1 MGTNLRVWLLSM
13 ACLFFAAAARATD
26 ADPLFQSDSALA
38 VTLEAPWGQVLRKSS
53 EPVRHPA
60 VLSYTDAQGKLHRI
74 EATVEP
80 RGLTRLRV
88 CRFPPLR
95 IRFTSEATRGTLF
108 EGQRSLK
115 MVTHCQNSLTSEQYY
130 VQELL
135 AYRIYNVL
143 TEQSHRVRSLDISYL
158 DAAGGKPNG
167 PRFAFLIEDLGDV
180 SRRAGHKVA
189 GGARFAPG
197 DFKARDLTRFMLF
210 QYLIGNTD
218 WDVLA
223 GPDSGSCC
231 HNVRV
236 LGSEEQGSRI
246 AVPYDFD
253 SAGMVDASYAAPH
266 PKLPI
271 RAVTERLFRGFC
283 VHNGELEPVRQKFLG
298 HRLAIVSLIRNES
311 RLGQQR
317 QRAVLNYLEAFYA
330 VLGSEARFT
339 REISGKCR
347 K

>member
-1 MGTNLRVWLLSM
+1 MAKAWHPCLPCLALL
-13 ACLFFAAAARATD
+13 LHAAGARATD
-26 ADPLFQSDSALA
+26 ADLLFQSETPMA
-38 VTLEAPWGQVLRKSS
+38 VTLEAPWRQVLRKSRA
-53 EPVRHPA
+53 PVRHPA
-60 VLSYTDAQGKLHRI
+60 VLSYTDAQGKRHHI
-74 EATVEP
+74 EASVET

-95 IRFTSEATRGTLF
+95 IRFAPDAARGTLF
-108 EGQRSLK
+108 ERQRSLK
-115 MVTHCQNSLTSEQYY
+115 LVTHCQNSPPTEQYY

-135 AYRIYNVL
+135 AYRVYNVL
-143 TEQSHRVRSLDISYL
+143 TEHSHRVRSLDIVYM
-158 DAAGGKPNG
+158 DTAGGKPNG
-167 PRFAFLIEDLGDV
+167 PRFAFMIEDLGDV
-180 SRRAGHKVA
+180 ARRTGHKVA
-189 GGARFAPG
+189 EGAGFAPG
-197 DFKARDLTRFMLF
+197 DFGARDLTRFMLF

-223 GPDSGSCC
+223 GPRPGQCC

-236 LGSEEQGSRI
+236 LGNQAAGSRI

-271 RAVTERLFRGFC
+271 RAVTDRLFRGFC
-283 VHNGELEPVRQKFLG
+283 VHNAALEPVRQEFLG
-298 HRLAIVSLIRNES
+298 HRQAIFALIRSES

-317 QRAVLNYLEAFYA
+317 QRSVERYFEAFYA
-330 VLGSEARFT
+330 VLGSEARFA